1 MYGIARLKN
10 FVPKVLHNIAA
21 KYPMPDAKKM
31 LPLQRKKSGQLFL
44 FIGKQLNSFFHDFGK
59 RLIVAFW

>member
-10 FVPKVLHNIAA
+10 FVPKVLHKVAT

-31 LPLQRKKSGQLFL
+31 LPLQRKKWGQLFYSSA
-44 FIGKQLNSFFHDFGK
+44 IS
-59 RLIVAFW
+59 